1 MQVPRKNAEFCHNK
15 INYGLSAIFKGIEKS
30 VPFSYECVDICNNKR
45 GMRPYE
51 AVVLLG
57 KQLS

>member
-1 MQVPRKNAEFCHNK
+1 MK
-15 INYGLSAIFKGIEKS
+15 KGIEKS
-30 VPFSYECVDICNNKR
+30 VFFYECVDICNNKR